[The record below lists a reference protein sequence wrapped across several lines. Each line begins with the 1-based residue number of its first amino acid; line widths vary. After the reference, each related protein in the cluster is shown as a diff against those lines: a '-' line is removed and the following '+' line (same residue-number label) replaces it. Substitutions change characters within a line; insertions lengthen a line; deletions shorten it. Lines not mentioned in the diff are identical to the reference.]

1 MDLEAD
7 LRAVILA
14 ELVEHTEYPRQLAAL
29 GTQELLSVYGNWANR
44 FPPVQPRTVNPSREL
59 VALVSGAGPVARAA
73 DAVLAEIEGGIDL
86 EYRLSKDVDVAWVPP
101 EEPRKKRLR
110 QLDRYLAAWGIHHLH
125 LGSPDLRT
133 GRARSKDLLYVVF
146 ADDQAYALAVL
157 PHGEWHR
164 DRLLHIA
171 ADNWPDG
178 GPLMTSNWIVGLER
192 EFSETERADLFNA
205 NVAVPFTRH
214 GRVYSARDNVSLAGT
229 SLGAQAW
236 ANETHFD
243 LEKAVKLLEHEPQ
256 LVEVAMRRRFPHLIV
271 GPAVWAIEIR
281 NKAFAV
287 VDRNSGAYMRLDEV
301 ATARPD
307 HV

>member
-7 LRAVILA
+7 LHAVIVA

-44 FPPVQPRTVNPSREL
+44 FPPVRPRTVHYSREL
-59 VALVSGAGPVARAA
+59 FALVSGAGTSARAA
-73 DAVLAEIEGGIDL
+73 AVVLAEIEAGIDL
-86 EYRLSKDVDVAWVPP
+86 ECRLSKDVDVAWVPP
-101 EEPRKKRLR
+101 EEPRRKRLR
-110 QLDRYLAAWGIHHLH
+110 QLDRLLAAWGIHHLH
-125 LGSPDLRT
+125 LGSPDPRT

-146 ADDQAYALAVL
+146 VDDQAYALAAL
-157 PHGEWHR
+157 PHGEWQR

-171 ADNWPDG
+171 ADSWPDG
-178 GPLMTSNWIVGLER
+178 GPLLTSNWIVGLER

-205 NVAVPFTRH
+205 NVAVPFARH

-236 ANETHFD
+236 ANETLFD
-243 LEKAVKLLEHEPQ
+243 LERAVKLLEHDPQ
-256 LVEVAMRRRFPHLIV
+256 LVEQTMRRRFPHLNV
-271 GPAVWAIEIR
+271 GPTLWALETR
-281 NKAFAV
+281 DEAFAV

-307 HV
+307 RV